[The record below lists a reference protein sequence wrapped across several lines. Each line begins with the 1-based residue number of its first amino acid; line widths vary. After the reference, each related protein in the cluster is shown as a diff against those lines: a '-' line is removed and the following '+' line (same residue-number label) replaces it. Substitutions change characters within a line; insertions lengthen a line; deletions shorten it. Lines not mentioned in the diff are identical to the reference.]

1 MAIALSV
8 MAFMSIDKII
18 VAQRPDNKDFERFY
32 PK

>member
-18 VAQRPDNKDFERFY
+18 VAQRRDNKDFERFY